1 MVYLGSYLMDTYNDV
16 FTSYYSSQ
24 VITDYILSDLDAYL
38 YLEDEVIYY
47 QVDVIPT
54 SCYTTM
60 LMLFYETLILNLLP
74 TSYVIKTIS
83 SSDVAISS
91 VCK

>member
-1 MVYLGSYLMDTYNDV
+1 MDTYNDV